1 LFVIEI
7 GVNLMRE
14 IINIYCDESCHL
26 ENDKEKV
33 MALGAVYCP
42 ASKKKE
48 IFQMLIELKKKD
60 NLIPKIKK
68 KPSDNRTYYELKW
81 NKISLRKINYFKDVI
96 DYFFFDDDLNFR
108 ALVVPDK
115 SKLDYEKFNH
125 THDTFYY
132 KMYFSM
138 LKVIL
143 NPDKAH
149 HIYIDI
155 KDTRSREKVH
165 KLEQVLR
172 NDKYDYV
179 KEIIRKVQQVR
190 SHEVELIQLA
200 DLLTGAISYVNR
212 GLSDSRAKNI
222 LIDHIKH
229 RSKYSLTKSTLIR
242 EQKFNIF
249 LWESSKYG
257 QAI

>member
-1 LFVIEI
+1 
-7 GVNLMRE
+7 MRE
-14 IINIYCDESCHL
+14 IINVYCDESCHL

-42 ASKKKE
+42 ASKKSE
-48 IFQMLIELKKKD
+48 IFQRLSELKKKH
-60 NLIPKIKK
+60 NLVPKNYKNPK
-68 KPSDNRTYYELKW
+68 DNRAYYELKW
-81 NKISLRKINYFKDVI
+81 NKISLAKMNYFKDVL
-96 DYFFFDDDLNFR
+96 DYFFSDDDLNFR
-108 ALVVPDK
+108 VLVVPDK

-155 KDTRSREKVH
+155 KDTRSREKVR

-172 NDKYDYV
+172 NDKYDYA
-179 KEIIRKVQQVR
+179 KEIIKKVQQVR

-200 DLLTGAISYVNR
+200 DLLTGAVSYVNR
-212 GLSDSRAKNI
+212 GLADSMAKNI
-222 LIDHIKH
+222 IIEHIRH

-249 LWESSKYG
+249 LWEPSKYG
-257 QAI
+257 HTL

>member
-1 LFVIEI
+1 
-7 GVNLMRE
+7 MRE

-48 IFQMLIELKKKD
+48 IFQMLTELKKKH
-60 NLIPKIKK
+60 NLIPKNKK
-68 KPSDNRTYYELKW
+68 NPGDNRAYYELKW
-81 NKISLRKINYFKDVI
+81 NKTSLSKINYFKDVI
-96 DYFFFDDDLNFR
+96 DYFFADDDLNFR
-108 ALVVPDK
+108 VLVVPDK
-115 SKLDYEKFNH
+115 SKLEYEKFNH

-172 NDKYDYV
+172 NDKYDYA
-179 KEIIRKVQQVR
+179 KEIIKKVQQVR

-200 DLLTGAISYVNR
+200 DLLTGAVSYVNR
-212 GLSDSRAKNI
+212 ELTNSRAKNI
-222 LIDHIKH
+222 LIDHLKH

-249 LWESSKYG
+249 LWESSKYENT
-257 QAI
+257 I

>member
-1 LFVIEI
+1 
-7 GVNLMRE
+7 MRE

-42 ASKKKE
+42 ASKKSE
-48 IFQMLIELKKKD
+48 IFQRLSELKKKH
-60 NLIPKIKK
+60 NLIPKNKK
-68 KPSDNRTYYELKW
+68 NPNDNRAYYELKW
-81 NKISLRKINYFKDVI
+81 NKISLAKINYFKDVV
-96 DYFFFDDDLNFR
+96 DYFFADDDLNFR
-108 ALVVPDK
+108 VLVVPDK

-143 NPDKAH
+143 NPDKGH

-155 KDTRSREKVH
+155 KDTRSREKVR

-172 NDKYDYV
+172 NDKYDYA
-179 KEIIRKVQQVR
+179 KEIIKKVQQVR

-200 DLLTGAISYVNR
+200 DLLTGAVSYVNR

-222 LIDHIKH
+222 LIEHIRH

-249 LWESSKYG
+249 IWESSKYWHT
-257 QAI
+257 I

>member
-1 LFVIEI
+1 
-7 GVNLMRE
+7 MRE

-26 ENDKEKV
+26 ENDKQKV

-48 IFQMLIELKKKD
+48 IFQMLSELKKKH
-60 NLIPKIKK
+60 NLVPKHKK
-68 KPSDNRTYYELKW
+68 NPVDNRTYYELKW
-81 NKISLRKINYFKDVI
+81 NKVSLAKINYFKDVV
-96 DYFFFDDDLNFR
+96 DYFFTDDDLNFR
-108 ALVVPDK
+108 VLVVPDK
-115 SKLDYEKFNH
+115 SKLVYEKFNH

-172 NDKYDYV
+172 NDKYDYA
-179 KEIIRKVQQVR
+179 KEIIKKVQQVR

-212 GLSDSRAKNI
+212 GLSDSMAKNI
-222 LIDHIKH
+222 LIEHIRH

-242 EQKFNIF
+242 EQKLNIF
-249 LWESSKYG
+249 LWESLKYG
-257 QAI
+257 HTI